1 MKTFHLE
8 IVTPEGVAFSGD
20 AVQLSVRA
28 VSGSMSVLA
37 GHIPL
42 VTALKNGECRVYE
55 KEGVAREAECSGGM
69 LSVTKENVRLLCT
82 YFAFK
87 EQSEKV

>member
-1 MKTFHLE
+1 MKTFPLE
-8 IVTPEGVAFSGD
+8 IVTPEGVAYKGD

-28 VSGSMSVLA
+28 VNGSMSVLA

-42 VTALKNGECRVYE
+42 VTALKNGVCHVYKSE
-55 KEGVAREAECSGGM
+55 NEMLEADCSGGM

-82 YFAFK
+82 FFRFK
-87 EQSEKV
+87 DQQ

>member
-8 IVTPEGVAFSGD
+8 IVTPEGVAYNGE

-28 VSGSMSVLA
+28 VNGSMSVLA

-42 VTALKNGECRVYE
+42 VTALKNGVCRVYK
-55 KEGVAREAECSGGM
+55 KENEPLEAECSGGM

-82 YFAFK
+82 YFSFRDQTVN
-87 EQSEKV
+87 E